1 MEESLSSSS
10 TSDLSASLDM
20 FQPPKSSSTPKP
32 SKESPETDDLDAYAD
47 ELLMRCDF
55 LLEIYEKEFRSPERL
70 DVNVDVSDELKK
82 SHQLHHLVQST
93 QTSELMGEALIDE
106 LTPSV
111 ELRLKEQVDEPV
123 QPVYDSEEVRKVN
136 RSDGLE
142 TGERFEDVLDQHTEM
157 SSEDDSDSL
166 DSEEAFLYLS
176 PASSV
181 STPLHDR
188 SRGSSQCRC
197 DETAVRASH
206 PGEVASLPT
215 HESLSMDEVEP
226 YLDDEIVKSLW
237 KRLVEV
243 RSKRMESQRR

>member
-1 MEESLSSSS
+1 MEESLALSS
-10 TSDLSASLDM
+10 TSDLSSSLDM

-32 SKESPETDDLDAYAD
+32 SKESPKTDDLDAYAD

-70 DVNVDVSDELKK
+70 DVNVDVSEELKK
-82 SHQLHHLVQST
+82 SHQLHHSVQST

-111 ELRLKEQVDEPV
+111 ELWLKDPVDEPV
-123 QPVYDSEEVRKVN
+123 HDSNEVREVS
-136 RSDGLE
+136 RSDDLE
-142 TGERFEDVLDQHTEM
+142 TGERFEDVLDQPTEM
-157 SSEDDSDSL
+157 SSQDDSDSL

-181 STPLHDR
+181 STLLHDR
-188 SRGSSQCRC
+188 SRVSSQCQC
-197 DETAVRASH
+197 DEAAIRASH
-206 PGEVASLPT
+206 PGEVTSLPA

-237 KRLVEV
+237 KRLIEV
-243 RSKRMESQRR
+243 RSKRMELQRR